1 MKLTELQWVQNKAR
15 EQRRRSWK
23 DVVGVLTEGMSN
35 IFMSESAK
43 RERIL
48 KLDCLS
54 ETVRFE
60 VKRLNE
66 VDVDKIL
73 YLCKGNPL
81 FYEYHPP
88 FATRESILEDMSAL
102 PPQKTYRDKY
112 YVGFY
117 EGDLLVAVLDL
128 LLDYPQEGTAYI
140 GFFMM
145 AATCQGKGLGSSIV
159 QRIAG
164 CLKEMGFAKIRLAI
178 DEGNPQSEA
187 FWTKNGFV
195 KTGERHPNDFSAYLP
210 MEREL

>member
-1 MKLTELQWVQNKAR
+1 
-15 EQRRRSWK
+15 
-23 DVVGVLTEGMSN
+23 MSN
-35 IFMSESAK
+35 IFMSESANK
-43 RERIL
+43 NRIL

-66 VDVDKIL
+66 ADADKIL
-73 YLCKGNPL
+73 HLCKGNPL

-88 FATRESILEDMSAL
+88 FVTKESILEDMSAL
-102 PPQKTYRDKY
+102 PPHKTYRDKY

-117 EGDLLVAVLDL
+117 EGDLPVAVLDL
-128 LLDYPQEGTAYI
+128 ILDYPQEETAYI
-140 GFFMM
+140 GFFMVD
-145 AATCQGKGLGSSIV
+145 ASCQRQGLGSSIV
-159 QRIAG
+159 QGIAG
-164 CLKEMGFAKIRLAI
+164 SLKEIGFAKIRLAI

-210 MEREL
+210 MEKGL

>member
-1 MKLTELQWVQNKAR
+1 
-15 EQRRRSWK
+15 
-23 DVVGVLTEGMSN
+23 MSN
-35 IFMSESAK
+35 IFMSESASK
-43 RERIL
+43 DRIF

-66 VDVDKIL
+66 ADADKIL
-73 YLCKGNPL
+73 HLCMGNPL

-88 FATRESILEDMSAL
+88 LATRESILEDMSAL

-117 EGDLLVAVLDL
+117 EGDLPVAVLDL
-128 LLDYPQEGTAYI
+128 ILDYPQEETAYI
-140 GFFMM
+140 GFFMVD
-145 AATCQGKGLGSSIV
+145 ASCQRQGLGSSIV
-159 QRIAG
+159 QGIAG
-164 CLKEMGFAKIRLAI
+164 SLKEIGFTKIRLAI

>member
-1 MKLTELQWVQNKAR
+1 
-15 EQRRRSWK
+15 
-23 DVVGVLTEGMSN
+23 
-35 IFMSESAK
+35 MSESANK
-43 RERIL
+43 NRIL
-48 KLDCLS
+48 KLDCLLVDNS
-54 ETVRFE
+54 TRFE

-66 VDVDKIL
+66 ADADKIL
-73 YLCKGNPL
+73 RLCKGNPL

-102 PPQKTYRDKY
+102 PPHKTYRDKY

-128 LLDYPQEGTAYI
+128 ILNYPQEGTAYI
-140 GFFMM
+140 GFFMVD
-145 AATCQGKGLGSSIV
+145 ASCQRQGLGSGIV
-159 QRIAG
+159 QGIAG
-164 CLKEMGFAKIRLAI
+164 SLKKIGFVKIRLAI

-210 MEREL
+210 MEKEL